1 MSSRLILWPC
11 HSKLASASDW
21 LWVAVF
27 SSGLKSHTVV
37 PSSTRPVRS
46 MTPARYSSASA
57 RVVFPD
63 PCDPT
68 SATLR
73 IFSGATAINFP
84 LRVLG
89 SFRGSR

>member
-1 MSSRLILWPC
+1 
-11 HSKLASASDW
+11 
-21 LWVAVF
+21 
-27 SSGLKSHTVV
+27 
-37 PSSTRPVRS
+37 

-57 RVVFPD
+57 SVVFPD

-84 LRVLG
+84 L
-89 SFRGSR
+89 